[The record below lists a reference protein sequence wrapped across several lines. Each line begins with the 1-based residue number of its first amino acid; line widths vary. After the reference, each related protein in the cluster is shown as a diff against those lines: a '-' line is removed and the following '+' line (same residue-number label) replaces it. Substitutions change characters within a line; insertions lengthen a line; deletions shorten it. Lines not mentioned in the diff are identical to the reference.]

1 MNKKELV
8 ASVAQKK
15 GISQKEAE
23 IALDGVLESITEA
36 LCREESVVLIG
47 FGSFSVK
54 DRAARTGYNPKTSEK
69 MLIPAKRVVRFK
81 AGAKLELQKK

>member
-1 MNKKELV
+1 MNKRELV

-23 IALDGVLESITEA
+23 KVLDGVLESITEA
-36 LCREESVVLIG
+36 LCKKEPVVLIG

-54 DRAARTGYNPKTSEK
+54 KRAARGGYNPRTKEK
-69 MLIPAKRVVRFK
+69 IVIPSKQVVRFRP
-81 AGAKLELQKK
+81 GAKLELL